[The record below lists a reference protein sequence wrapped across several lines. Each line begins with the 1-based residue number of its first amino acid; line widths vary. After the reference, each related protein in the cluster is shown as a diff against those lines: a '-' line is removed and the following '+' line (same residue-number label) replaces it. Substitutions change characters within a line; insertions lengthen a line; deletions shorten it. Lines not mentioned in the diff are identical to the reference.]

1 MDFKKIKEEMLNM
14 KSWAVVGTT
23 INKDKFGYKIWK
35 KLKEHNYNTYGVNPN
50 YEKIDGEIIYHSLND
65 IPNKIDVVDIVVPP
79 KVSINILEEI
89 KELGIEYVFF
99 QPGTYDD
106 TVVKKADEL
115 GLKYLTDDCIYSTL
129 VEKE

>member
-50 YEKIDGEIIYHSLND
+50 YEKIDEEIIYHSLND
-65 IPNKIDVVDIVVPP
+65 IPNKIAVVDILVPT

-89 KELGIEYVFF
+89 KELGIENVFF

-106 TVVKKADEL
+106 TVVKKRSEEHTSEL
-115 GLKYLTDDCIYSTL
+115 QSRF
-129 VEKE
+129 E